1 MHTPEPTASIASN
14 LSATRASRRAAVLV
28 ARSSITGAS
37 EREMQAL
44 CEGLLAQGG
53 FETVVFAYT
62 EQGTPTF
69 RDALQAL
76 ATPADAAP
84 LQEVLLLPLLLPM
97 EPGFTLYLKRI
108 VQCWKDAALAAGAT
122 ARPTVRLAPAPS
134 ETAAMQAVLLEL
146 AEAAQAA
153 PALDAGRLPAREG
166 ATVPAQHW
174 RVLVCQGGPCND
186 AGAAIVW
193 GHLRNAQKAQNLR
206 TEGAGVMTCKT
217 TCLGPCGLAPVL
229 QVLPD
234 GTWYG
239 GVDEA
244 GVDRIVAE
252 HLQGGRVVDA
262 LAYSPGTGKQW
273 LRVAEPVL
281 QAEEAAR

>member
-1 MHTPEPTASIASN
+1 M
-14 LSATRASRRAAVLV
+14 LV

-44 CEGLLAQGG
+44 CDSLSEQGGSAAGGSQDGG
-53 FETVVFAYT
+53 FEAVAFAYT
-62 EQGTPTF
+62 EQGTPTL
-69 RDALQAL
+69 REVLHAL
-76 ATPADAAP
+76 AYPAHASP
-84 LQEVLLLPLLLPM
+84 VQEVLLLPLMLPM
-97 EPGFTLYLKRI
+97 EPSFTLYLRRVVKRW
-108 VQCWKDAALAAGAT
+108 QDAAPTQGT
-122 ARPTVRLAPAPS
+122 RARPIVRLAPAPS
-134 ETAAMQAVLLEL
+134 DTTAMQALLREL
-146 AEAAQAA
+146 ALAAQAA
-153 PALDAGRLPAREG
+153 PALDVAKLPAREG

-193 GHLRNAQKAQNLR
+193 GHLRNLQKAQNLR
-206 TEGAGVMTCKT
+206 TEGAGLMTCKT

-252 HLQGGRVVDA
+252 HLQGGRVVEA
-262 LAYSPGTGKQW
+262 LAYAAGAGKQW
-273 LRVAEPVL
+273 LRT
-281 QAEEAAR
+281 AAPAG